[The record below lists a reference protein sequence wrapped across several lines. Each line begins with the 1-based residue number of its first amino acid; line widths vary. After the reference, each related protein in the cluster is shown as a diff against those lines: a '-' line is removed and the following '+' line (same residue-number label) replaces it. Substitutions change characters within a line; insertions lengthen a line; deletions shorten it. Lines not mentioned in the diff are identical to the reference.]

1 MLPPPVQLRRRRARV
16 RLTAFQRALWSA
28 VALASLAALATAPL
42 PAGRAQTL
50 TVDVHAHR
58 GGAGLAPENTLAA
71 FRNAIA
77 LGADVL
83 ELDLHV
89 SKDGE
94 LVVIHDPT
102 VSRTTTG
109 RGYVHELTLA
119 DLKRLDAGVH
129 FHPRFAGERI
139 PTLGEVLAL
148 VATQAP
154 AHVRLNIETKYPA
167 PGEYPPPPPD
177 FEAKVL
183 QQVRA
188 AGLLDRVIVQ
198 SFHYPSIRT
207 VKALAPTV
215 RTAALR
221 AARAPVLDP
230 VAVVRDVGA
239 DLWAP
244 QASLV
249 TADVVDALHRAGIPV
264 VPWTVNAPAEMDR
277 LLDAGIGRLPGDGII
292 TDYPDRLLQ
301 VLRARGIRR

>member
-1 MLPPPVQLRRRRARV
+1 MLRPTVV
-16 RLTAFQRALWSA
+16 
-28 VALASLAALATAPL
+28 LASLAALATAVL
-42 PAGRAQTL
+42 PAGLVQTL

-109 RGYVHELTLA
+109 RGYVHELTVA

-154 AHVRLNIETKYPA
+154 PHVRLNIETKYPS
-167 PGEYPPPPPD
+167 PGQYPPPPPD
-177 FEAKVL
+177 FEAKVIE
-183 QQVRA
+183 QVRA

-198 SFHYPSIRT
+198 SFHYPSIRK
-207 VKALAPTV
+207 VKALAPMV

-221 AARAPVLDP
+221 AARDPTFDP
-230 VAVVRDVGA
+230 VAVVREVGA

-244 QASLV
+244 QADQV
-249 TADVVDALHRAGIPV
+249 TATVVETLHRAGIPV
-264 VPWTVNAPAEMDR
+264 VPWTVNTPAEMER
-277 LLDAGIGRLPGDGII
+277 LLDAGIGRLSGDGII